1 MEDLI
6 IKVLNEI
13 DKIKV
18 NIHCDD
24 INSAL
29 DSLNELQNEIETKI
43 LNNQ

>member
-18 NIHCDD
+18 NIHCND
-24 INSAL
+24 IDSAL
-29 DSLNELQNEIETKI
+29 DSLNELQDEVETKI